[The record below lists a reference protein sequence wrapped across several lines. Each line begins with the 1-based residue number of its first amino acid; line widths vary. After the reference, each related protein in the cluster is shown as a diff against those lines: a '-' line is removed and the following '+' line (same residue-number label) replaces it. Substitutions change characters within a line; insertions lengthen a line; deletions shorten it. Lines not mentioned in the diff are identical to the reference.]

1 MVGPDS
7 RLTMPENPACCPD
20 AVHSMLPATT
30 VAAPGRLVG
39 GLDPGQQADDPPE
52 RLDRDQ
58 PRRSVRTAMRQL
70 STEASDFNWLVG
82 NFAKNTPGVAHA
94 MVVSADGLPV
104 AASDRLDRPKAD
116 QLAAIASGLAS
127 LTQGGARCIDGGLVK
142 QAVVEM
148 DRGLLVVMAISEGS
162 CLTVLAASACDVGVV
177 AYEMTVLVDRAGD
190 VLTPALRAELQA
202 ALPP

>member
-1 MVGPDS
+1 
-7 RLTMPENPACCPD
+7 
-20 AVHSMLPATT
+20 
-30 VAAPGRLVG
+30 
-39 GLDPGQQADDPPE
+39 
-52 RLDRDQ
+52 
-58 PRRSVRTAMRQL
+58 MRQL
-70 STEASDFNWLVG
+70 STEASDFDRLVG
-82 NFAKNTPGVAHA
+82 NFARRTTGVAHA
-94 MVVSADGLPV
+94 MVVSSDGLPV
-104 AASDRLDRPKAD
+104 AVSERLDRPKAD

-177 AYEMTVLVDRAGD
+177 AYEMTVLVTRAGD